1 MLFSILFSTGDSSY
15 QEWRDD
21 FGSYETAV
29 QIDLYNA
36 DTHQVDNQ
44 LRGAFQ
50 YDGTR
55 RIEGSKKVFSFYLKG
70 ENPGAPKGTVFQNV
84 INFQISKNRY

>member
-1 MLFSILFSTGDSSY
+1 MTSATYG
-15 QEWRDD
+15 
-21 FGSYETAV
+21 TAIQV
-29 QIDLYNA
+29 DLYNA
-36 DTHQVDNQ
+36 DTHQVANQ

-55 RIEGSKKVFSFYLKG
+55 RIKGSKKVFSFYLKG

-84 INFQISKNRY
+84 ITFQISKNRY